1 MSHTHTI
8 NIFLASSNELINDRN
23 SFQAFIASLDDIY
36 ENRGWRIKCRRW
48 EDFPAYCTGNRT
60 QDAYNNIV
68 RASDMCIAL
77 FHMQAGQYTIEEF
90 NQAMDGYR
98 ECGHPKTYVY
108 ARVVID
114 GEMESEVLKAFKQ
127 QLNEVM
133 GHYWCSYATDDAMKL
148 HFVMQFE
155 RLMNPEEGISAHQES
170 ALQVKEGVV
179 RLHGREVARYENL
192 AFASENEEYKR
203 LKGEIASLEKD
214 IVMLR
219 SLQNEA
225 LQPMIIEKLTQ
236 QNQARELLG
245 KLEDNLFDT
254 ALYISKMLGSDTPIT
269 PRERLAIEFF
279 EKGNN
284 KGVIDTLRME
294 DIAADAEDAAQRRE
308 KLRQMRES
316 IDAADKQIIE
326 EIRSIIEEYGLRA
339 KALMQEYSNP
349 NHFTEAC
356 QAYEAAITLAEK
368 HLNHNEIAEQYFDYA
383 SFLDNHNQFDKAI
396 DYCLQAVEIFEKLAL
411 EDPHTYNIYIADTQN
426 NLALLYDKTNRLH
439 EAEELFL
446 QASVIYSKLVE
457 ENNEKYLPKFVM
469 LQLNLG
475 TLLYSLNRMK
485 EAENLFDRAL
495 ELLNRYS
502 EEDRE
507 IHLEHIAIAKN
518 NLANLYDDTNRTEDA
533 ERVYK
538 EALDV
543 YEAIAARNPE
553 KVLPLITLTQN
564 NLAGVCYKLDKI
576 EEAIDLWE
584 CCLDKFD
591 QLAEKNPE
599 AHLPNV
605 ATVLYNLASIYND
618 IEYYKGAEEYF
629 LKTLSIRT
637 ELAVQHPEA
646 YLPEV
651 ANVQH
656 NLATLY
662 SMTNREQ
669 EAEELYNKALETR
682 RKLAAQLPEVYRSE
696 VALTLYNLA
705 ILYKDTHCIDEALTA
720 IDESLMLYTTLN
732 ETTEEDM
739 TENINDA
746 EYLKALIEEMR
757 Q

>member
-1 MSHTHTI
+1 MSHTRTI

-36 ENRGWRIKCRRW
+36 ESRGWRIKCRRW
-48 EDFPAYCTGNRT
+48 EDFPAYCTGSRT
-60 QDAYNNIV
+60 QDAYNKIV

-114 GEMESEVLKAFKQ
+114 GEMESEELKAFKQ

-254 ALYISKMLGSDTPIT
+254 ALYISKMLSSDTPIT
-269 PRERLAIEFF
+269 PRKRLAIEFF

-356 QAYEAAITLAEK
+356 QAYEAGITLAEK
-368 HLNHNEIAEQYFDYA
+368 HLARNEVGEQYFEYA
-383 SFLDNHNQFDKAI
+383 YFLDNHNQFDKAI

-591 QLAEKNPE
+591 LLAEKNPE

-705 ILYKDTHCIDEALTA
+705 ILYKDTHRIDEALTA

>member
-1 MSHTHTI
+1 MSHTRTI

-36 ENRGWRIKCRRW
+36 ESRGWRIKCRRW
-48 EDFPAYCTGNRT
+48 EDFPAYCTGSRT
-60 QDAYNNIV
+60 QDAYNKIV

-114 GEMESEVLKAFKQ
+114 GEMESEELKAFKQ

-133 GHYWCSYATDDAMKL
+133 GHYWCSYTTDDAMKL

-269 PRERLAIEFF
+269 PRKRLAIEFF

-356 QAYEAAITLAEK
+356 QAYEAGIALAEK
-368 HLNHNEIAEQYFDYA
+368 HLDQDEIAKQYFVYA
-383 SFLDNHNQFDKAI
+383 SFLQNNNQFDHAI
-396 DYCLQAVEIFEKLAL
+396 EFYKQAL
-411 EDPHTYNIYIADTQN
+411 EIRTR
-426 NLALLYDKTNRLH
+426 LAEQH
-439 EAEELFL
+439 PEA
-446 QASVIYSKLVE
+446 
-457 ENNEKYLPKFVM
+457 YLPDVAM
-469 LQLNLG
+469 TQ
-475 TLLYSLNRMK
+475 
-485 EAENLFDRAL
+485 
-495 ELLNRYS
+495 
-502 EEDRE
+502 
-507 IHLEHIAIAKN
+507 N
-518 NLANLYDDTNRTEDA
+518 NLANLYSDTNRPDEA
-533 ERVYK
+533 EELYKQALEIYTRLAEQHPEAYLPDVAVTQNNLANLYCKTNRLGEAEVLYK

-543 YEAIAARNPE
+543 YTRLAEQYPEAYLQYVAR
-553 KVLPLITLTQN
+553 TQN
-564 NLAGVCYKLDKI
+564 NLAALYSDTNHLDEAEVLYKEALDI
-576 EEAIDLWE
+576 YT
-584 CCLDKFD
+584 
-591 QLAEKNPE
+591 QLAE
-599 AHLPNV
+599 
-605 ATVLYNLASIYND
+605 
-618 IEYYKGAEEYF
+618 
-629 LKTLSIRT
+629 
-637 ELAVQHPEA
+637 QHPEA
-646 YLPEV
+646 YLPDVAMTQNNLAILYSKTNQLGEAEVFYKKALDVYTQLAEQYPEAYLPDVALTQNDLANLYSDTNRLQEAEVLYKQALEIHTHLAEQHPKAYLQYV
-651 ANVQH
+651 ANTLN

-662 SMTNREQ
+662 YKTNLLQKALSMAQ
-669 EAEELYNKALETR
+669 KALET
-682 RKLAAQLPEVYRSE
+682 
-696 VALTLYNLA
+696 
-705 ILYKDTHCIDEALTA
+705 
-720 IDESLMLYTTLN
+720 YTTLN
-732 ETTEEDM
+732 NMFDGHFANEIESA
-739 TENINDA
+739 NQ
-746 EYLKALIEEMR
+746 LIEMIKHDN
-757 Q
+757 QP

>member
-36 ENRGWRIKCRRW
+36 ESRGWRIKCRRW
-48 EDFPAYCTGNRT
+48 EDFPAYCTGSRT
-60 QDAYNNIV
+60 QDAYNKIV

-108 ARVVID
+108 TRVIID
-114 GEMESEVLKAFKQ
+114 GEMESEELKAFKQ

-269 PRERLAIEFF
+269 PRKRLAIEFF

-356 QAYEAAITLAEK
+356 QAYEAGITLAEK
-368 HLNHNEIAEQYFDYA
+368 HLDQDEIAEQYFDYA

-705 ILYKDTHCIDEALTA
+705 ILYKDTHRIDEALTA

>member
-36 ENRGWRIKCRRW
+36 ESRGWRIKCRRW
-48 EDFPAYCTGNRT
+48 EDFPAYCTGSRT
-60 QDAYNNIV
+60 QDAYNKIV

-98 ECGHPKTYVY
+98 VCGHPKTYVY

-114 GEMESEVLKAFKQ
+114 GEMESEELKAFKQ

-203 LKGEIASLEKD
+203 LKGEIETLEKD
-214 IVMLR
+214 IITLR
-219 SLQNEA
+219 ALQNDL
-225 LQPMIIEKLTQ
+225 LQPMINEKFTQ
-236 QNQARELLG
+236 QNQAREMLQ
-245 KLEDNLFDT
+245 KLEESLFDT
-254 ALYISKMLGSDTPIT
+254 ALYISKMLGSDSPIS
-269 PRERLAIEFF
+269 PRKRAAIEFF
-279 EKGNN
+279 EMGNN
-284 KGVIDTLRME
+284 KGVLETLRME
-294 DIAADAEDAAQRRE
+294 DIAADAENAAQRRE

-356 QAYEAAITLAEK
+356 QAYEAGIALAEK
-368 HLNHNEIAEQYFDYA
+368 HLDQDEIAEQYFDYA
-383 SFLDNHNQFDKAI
+383 AFLDNHNQFDKAI

-426 NLALLYDKTNRLH
+426 NLALLYDKTNHLH

-502 EEDRE
+502 EEDCE

-705 ILYKDTHCIDEALTA
+705 ILYKDTHRIDEALAA

>member
-1 MSHTHTI
+1 MSHTRTI

-36 ENRGWRIKCRRW
+36 ESRGWRIKCRRW
-48 EDFPAYCTGNRT
+48 EDFPAYCTGSRT
-60 QDAYNNIV
+60 QDAYNKIV

-114 GEMESEVLKAFKQ
+114 GEMESEELKAFKQ

-269 PRERLAIEFF
+269 PRKRLAIEFF

-356 QAYEAAITLAEK
+356 QAYEASIALAEK
-368 HLNHNEIAEQYFDYA
+368 HLDQDEIAELYFDYA

-396 DYCLQAVEIFEKLAL
+396 DYCLQAIEIFEKLAL
-411 EDPHTYNIYIADTQN
+411 EDPLTYNIYIADTQN

-485 EAENLFDRAL
+485 EAENLFDSAL

-543 YEAIAARNPE
+543 YESIAARNPE

-669 EAEELYNKALETR
+669 EAEELYYKALETR
-682 RKLAAQLPEVYRSE
+682 RKLAVQLPEVYRSE

-705 ILYKDTHCIDEALTA
+705 ILYKDTHRIDEALTA
-720 IDESLMLYTTLN
+720 IDESLMLYTTLK